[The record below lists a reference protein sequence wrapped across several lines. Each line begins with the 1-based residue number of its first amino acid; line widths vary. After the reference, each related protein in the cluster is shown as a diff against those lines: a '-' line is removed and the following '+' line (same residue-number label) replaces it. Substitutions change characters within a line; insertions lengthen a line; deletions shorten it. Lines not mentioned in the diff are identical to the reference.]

1 MAYPVS
7 NTPYGLNAVSPNPPY
22 SGTFIPEIWSAKL
35 LEKFYASTVLAAI
48 SNTDYE
54 GEITG
59 AGDKLIIRTRPTLTI
74 KNYSADQPLE
84 FERPSAPTVSLLID
98 KGKYFAAILDDVM
111 KKQMDIDVIGMWT
124 DDASQQMKL
133 TIDRDMLLYLLGQAD
148 ANNRGAVAGAISH
161 SLNLGATGAP
171 VNLAARN
178 PGTGE
183 VDVIEYICRLG
194 QVLDEQNIPEEG
206 RWIVAPSWF
215 GSYIKQSDLRN
226 AGLSGDSVSTLRNG
240 KLGMIDR
247 FTIYISNLLP
257 TSATATGQLA
267 ASEFPVFAGHRH
279 STTFASQITEMETIR
294 SESTFGD
301 IIRGLNV
308 YGFKVLDKTCLVQG
322 VVTQ

>member
-1 MAYPVS
+1 MAFPVS

-54 GEITG
+54 GEIIY
-59 AGDKLIIRTRPTLTI
+59 GDKVNIRTRPTLTI

-84 FERPSAPTVSLLID
+84 FERPSAPITTLLID
-98 KGKYFAAILDDVM
+98 RGKYFAAILDDVM
-111 KKQMDIDVIGMWT
+111 AKQMDIDVIGMWT
-124 DDASQQMKL
+124 DDASQQMKIKVDTEL
-133 TIDRDMLLYLLGQAD
+133 LLYMLGQANV
-148 ANNRGAVAGAISH
+148 NNRGAVAGAISH
-161 SLNLGATGAP
+161 SLNLGVTGAP

-178 PGTGE
+178 PGVGE
-183 VDVIEYICRLG
+183 VDVIEYICRMG
-194 QVLDEQNIPEEG
+194 QVLDEANIPEEG
-206 RWIVAPSWF
+206 RYIVAPSWF

-226 AGLSGDSVSTLRNG
+226 AGLSGDAVSTLRNG

-247 FTIYISNLLP
+247 FTIYVSNLLP
-257 TSATATGQLA
+257 TNATAGGALA
-267 ASEFPVFAGHRH
+267 AGEFPIFAGHKH
-279 STTFASQITEMETIR
+279 ATTFASQISKMETIR

-308 YGFKVLDKTCLVQG
+308 YGFKVLDNNCLVQG
-322 VVTQ
+322 IVTQ